1 MNDAGVNATTNMT
14 MECSIFYFR
23 RLAPPPPRSR
33 LLSQH
38 ESNSPISSPPTLFIQ
53 IYSRFPPKF
62 ALARPMDRGSKD
74 DRETGRE
81 EGGQTNEGLIQ
92 HETVAGCDS
101 VEGGEG
107 QRHGAES
114 SAPFSHAFHS
124 A

>member
-1 MNDAGVNATTNMT
+1 MQHFLFPPTGAPAT
-14 MECSIFYFR
+14 S
-23 RLAPPPPRSR
+23 LASP
-33 LLSQH
+33 LSQH
-38 ESNSPISSPPTLFIQ
+38 ESNSPIPSPPTLFIQ

-101 VEGGEG
+101 VEGHYDFPSAGKETL
-107 QRHGAES
+107 GAK
-114 SAPFSHAFHS
+114 HIG
-124 A
+124 